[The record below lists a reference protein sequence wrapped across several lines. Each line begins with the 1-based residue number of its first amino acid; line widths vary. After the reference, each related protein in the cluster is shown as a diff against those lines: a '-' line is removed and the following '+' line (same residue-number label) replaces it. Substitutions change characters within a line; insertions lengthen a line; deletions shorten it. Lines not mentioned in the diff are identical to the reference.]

1 MQDAVADVLAQR
13 SRLGRGGARRG
24 LAASLALHALML
36 TAIFFGARQTIPRP
50 TPNVLN
56 IRFAPVAA
64 SQPAPVVSTPA
75 PVKAA
80 PAPPP
85 PPPVVVE
92 QTPPAKKEAFAPKQ
106 ESLFGKSDRKVE
118 PPAVTT
124 PAPAT
129 KAPPPA
135 AAVTP
140 PPVSGTGDASGFATP
155 GIGTAGVTGL
165 EGGDF
170 PYTIY
175 VNQMVSKIGS
185 NWLRPQAGGEPLAEV
200 YFVINR
206 DGTIRDAKIS
216 TASGNS
222 TFDRAALR
230 AVLASSPLPPLP
242 FGYSGTWLGVRLTF
256 H

>member
-13 SRLGRGGARRG
+13 SRIGRGGARRG
-24 LAASLALHALML
+24 LAASLVLHALML
-36 TAIFFGARQTIPRP
+36 TAVFLGARQTIPRP

-56 IRFAPVAA
+56 IKSAPIAA
-64 SQPAPVVSTPA
+64 LQPTPIQSTPA

-85 PPPVVVE
+85 PPVVVE
-92 QTPPAKKEAFAPKQ
+92 QPPPAKKEAFAPKQ
-106 ESLFGKSDRKVE
+106 ESLFGKSNREVE
-118 PPAVTT
+118 PPAPTP

-135 AAVTP
+135 AVTP
-140 PPVSGTGDASGFATP
+140 PPASGTGDASGFATP
-155 GIGTAGVTGL
+155 GVGTAGVTGL

-206 DGTIRDAKIS
+206 DGTISDAKVS

-222 TFDRAALR
+222 AFDRAALR
-230 AVLASSPLPPLP
+230 AVLSSSPLPPLP
-242 FGYSGTWLGVRLTF
+242 FGYRGTWLGVRLTF